1 MHADKTPMSTDKN
14 SRLVY
19 STEKGKIKDAR
30 SPPSPPPNDGF
41 VRITRE
47 TKGRGGKCVCVVKG
61 LGSAP
66 DVLNNHL
73 KALKQLCGTGGTLK
87 QFDLEIQGE
96 HRDKIK
102 LYLEVQGFKVKLA
115 GG

>member
-1 MHADKTPMSTDKN
+1 MSPSKD

-19 STEKGKIKDAR
+19 STDKGKIKETP
-30 SPPSPPPNDGF
+30 STPTPPPSDGF
-41 VRITRE
+41 VRISRE
-47 TKGRGGKCVCVVKG
+47 TKGRGGKCVCIIKG
-61 LGSAP
+61 LSV
-66 DVLNNHL
+66 DTSLLNQHL

-102 LYLEVQGFKVKLA
+102 LYLEQHGFKVKLA

>member
-1 MHADKTPMSTDKN
+1 MSTDKN

-19 STEKGKIKDAR
+19 STDKGKIKENTA
-30 SPPSPPPNDGF
+30 PPAPPPNDGF
-41 VRITRE
+41 VRIARE
-47 TKGRGGKCVCVVKG
+47 TKGRGGKCVCVIKG
-61 LGSAP
+61 LGCDTIKLTSY
-66 DVLNNHL
+66 L

-87 QFDLEIQGE
+87 QYDLEIQGE

-102 LYLEVQGFKVKLA
+102 QYLEQQSFKVKLA

>member
-1 MHADKTPMSTDKN
+1 MSNSKN

-19 STEKGKIKDAR
+19 STDKGKIKEAPAT
-30 SPPSPPPNDGF
+30 STPAPSDGF
-41 VRITRE
+41 IRIFRE
-47 TKGRGGKCVCVVKG
+47 TKGRAGKCVCVIKG
-61 LGSAP
+61 VGTDAST
-66 DVLNNHL
+66 LNNHL

-87 QFDLEIQGE
+87 DFDLEIQGE

-102 LYLEVQGFKVKLA
+102 NYFEQHGFKVKLA

>member
-1 MHADKTPMSTDKN
+1 MSPSKD

-19 STEKGKIKDAR
+19 STDKGKIKET
-30 SPPSPPPNDGF
+30 PKTPPPPLNDGF
-41 VRITRE
+41 VRIARE
-47 TKGRGGKCVCVVKG
+47 TKGRGGKCVCVIKG
-61 LGSAP
+61 MGTDSNA
-66 DVLNNHL
+66 LNTHL
-73 KALKQLCGTGGTLK
+73 KALKQLCGTGGTIK

-102 LYLEVQGFKVKLA
+102 SYLEQQGFKVKLA